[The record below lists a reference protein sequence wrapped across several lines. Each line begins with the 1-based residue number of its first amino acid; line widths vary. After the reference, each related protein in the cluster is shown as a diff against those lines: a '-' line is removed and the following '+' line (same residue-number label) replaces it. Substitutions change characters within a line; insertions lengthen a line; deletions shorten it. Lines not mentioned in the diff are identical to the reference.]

1 MTTSPLKVEDSRAD
15 FEAEFRKR
23 YSFDKHLD
31 LLLEMYNHGTDEEPD
46 IDYYSLAA
54 RDAWKWWQASRA
66 AIVIELPEGIT
77 TRQALDAGYMG
88 DYAAGM
94 DDGIEQAANT
104 IRAAGITVKGDSDE
118 ANSNASR

>member
-1 MTTSPLKVEDSRAD
+1 MTTSPLKVEDSRAH
-15 FEAEFRKR
+15 FEAEFRKQ

-66 AIVIELPEGIT
+66 AIALDIDWPEANDDTWKEGVEGAYAMGHEDGKDKVVIAV
-77 TRQALDAGYMG
+77 RQA
-88 DYAAGM
+88 
-94 DDGIEQAANT
+94 
-104 IRAAGITVKGDSDE
+104 IRAAGITVKGDS
-118 ANSNASR
+118 

>member
-15 FEAEFRKR
+15 FEAEFRKQ

-54 RDAWKWWQASRA
+54 RDAWKWWQASRT
-66 AIVIELPEGIT
+66 AIALDIDWPEANDDTWKEGVEGAYAMGHEDGKDKVVIAV
-77 TRQALDAGYMG
+77 RQA
-88 DYAAGM
+88 
-94 DDGIEQAANT
+94 
-104 IRAAGITVKGDSDE
+104 IRAAGITVKGDS
-118 ANSNASR
+118 